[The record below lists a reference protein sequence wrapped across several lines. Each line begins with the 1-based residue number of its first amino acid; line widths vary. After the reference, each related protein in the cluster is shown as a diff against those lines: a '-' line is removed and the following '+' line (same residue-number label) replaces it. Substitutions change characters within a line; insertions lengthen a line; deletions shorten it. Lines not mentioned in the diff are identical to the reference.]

1 MIGLEYVLMI
11 SGTQHTKLANQLNM
25 SRQNVNLWIKGKQLV
40 SKKHLDV
47 LSEMFK
53 VPQLYFNKEI
63 TKEDKLFLLNC
74 EINRINSEDNV

>member
-11 SGTQHTKLANQLNM
+11 SGTQHTKLADQLNM
-25 SRQNVNLWIKGKQLV
+25 SRQNINLWIKSKQPV

-53 VPQLYFNKEI
+53 VPHEYFNKI
-63 TKEDKLFLLNC
+63 LTKEDKLFLLDC
-74 EINRINSEDNV
+74 EKKRIEQEE